1 MTLEIIS
8 AHDVLFKGETDM
20 VTLPGALG
28 SFTVLKNHAPLIS
41 VLTKGTVK
49 YFSEAEGEHELE
61 VKGGLVDVLDNKVTV
76 CVY

>member
-8 AHDVLFKGETDM
+8 AHAVLFKGEADS

-41 VLTKGTVK
+41 VLTKGNILYRTPDNQEK
-49 YFSEAEGEHELE
+49 AIEI
-61 VKGGLVDVLDNKVTV
+61 KGGLVDVDNNIVAV
-76 CVY
+76 CIY